1 MLQQGTEGGCLRRDI
16 NWESNATDVRSLPVT
31 SVTQKTTEDGRG
43 GRKAD
48 LCEFG
53 DSLVI
58 KQVLGQTNSETLSLK
73 TKQKQKQKK

>member
-1 MLQQGTEGGCLRRDI
+1 M
-16 NWESNATDVRSLPVT
+16 T
-31 SVTQKTTEDGRG
+31 SVIQKTTEDGHG

-58 KQVLGQTNSETLSLK
+58 KQVLGQPNSETLSLK